1 MAVLVCVVFG
11 ACFPILLVSW
21 VSLWPNE
28 WDATHFFFFQEKQKV
43 LGPLSMQSE
52 AWPGGSGSDFHIA
65 SLWTLRGKA
74 LSGARQGEKHSRG
87 EGLKA

>member
-21 VSLWPNE
+21 ASLWPNE

-43 LGPLSMQSE
+43 LGPLSMRSE